1 MSAGVRRSVR
11 AALVSAAMMS
21 SLAIPGTAPVGGMAA
36 WELPIVAPAPPSGA
50 AVGLRG
56 APSGLVSW
64 WRGEDDASDETGV
77 CPNCDS
83 VIALG
88 AAECPV
94 CKAVFGEG
102 SAWEV
107 QSRAAKDGAPYGEP
121 RRPVQSDQPAAT
133 ASGPQSGVMHR
144 IIPIG
149 IAVAVAP
156 APLLAFAVLNQS
168 DDLALIASTALFNF
182 TGPLGAVLV
191 AIGILRRALR

>member
-1 MSAGVRRSVR
+1 MLVSCTIVR
-11 AALVSAAMMS
+11 AV
-21 SLAIPGTAPVGGMAA
+21 LAIVVAIPLMYFATVLAVHGGT
-36 WELPIVAPAPPSGA
+36 LYPILLFPLIVIGA
-50 AVGLRG
+50 FAFAIKPRRHR
-56 APSGLVSW
+56 AIKAT
-64 WRGEDDASDETGV
+64 DASDETGV

-191 AIGILRRALR
+191 AIGILRRPLR